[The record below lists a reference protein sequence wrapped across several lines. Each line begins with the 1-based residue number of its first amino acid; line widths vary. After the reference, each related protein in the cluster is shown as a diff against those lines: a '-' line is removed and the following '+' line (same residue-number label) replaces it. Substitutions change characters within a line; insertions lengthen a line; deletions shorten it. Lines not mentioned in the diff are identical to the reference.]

1 MGKRREVVRELQ
13 MDLARVI
20 QLQAQAAHVNG
31 EADGWLP
38 WFLQK
43 PLLVSRDMMEAACRE
58 VSKLEYIQRSRKTC
72 RIH

>member
-31 EADGWLP
+31 EADGWLAS
-38 WFLQK
+38 
-43 PLLVSRDMMEAACRE
+43 LVPAETPTG
-58 VSKLEYIQRSRKTC
+58 IT
-72 RIH
+72 